1 MRLRLPEP
9 YELQIH
15 ATAVSCLDYDG
26 SYIFS
31 GCEDGSVALIKYE
44 EQLTEERLRVMA
56 VSNDLYL
63 EEIFKI

>member
-44 EQLTEERLRVMA
+44 E
-56 VSNDLYL
+56 
-63 EEIFKI
+63 

>member
-1 MRLRLPEP
+1 M
-9 YELQIH
+9 H
-15 ATAVSCLDYDG
+15 ATAVTCIDFDG

-31 GCEDGSVALIKYE
+31 GCEDGSVCLVKCDEI
-44 EQLTEERLRVMA
+44 LSEERMRVAA